1 MEAWLRPL
9 GDTFSWH
16 PPAAGAICWA
26 HYRGAI
32 PALEIVEK
40 LRAQH
45 GVLLCPGD
53 HFGMPGFL
61 RFGYGGGVQH
71 FLEALPGNGRGP
83 GGVVFPWRGSRREA
97 SAAKTPGR
105 GCRRRGG
112 GEDPANEA
120 P

>member
-1 MEAWLRPL
+1 LVCAKIIDRSCPSLNAHDPL
-9 GDTFSWH
+9 MDARLKACGDTFAWC

-61 RFGYGGGVQH
+61 RFGYGGELQH
-71 FLEALPGNGRGP
+71 FQEALAETERGL
-83 GGVVFPWRGSRREA
+83 RRLF
-97 SAAKTPGR
+97 S
-105 GCRRRGG
+105 
-112 GEDPANEA
+112 D
-120 P
+120 